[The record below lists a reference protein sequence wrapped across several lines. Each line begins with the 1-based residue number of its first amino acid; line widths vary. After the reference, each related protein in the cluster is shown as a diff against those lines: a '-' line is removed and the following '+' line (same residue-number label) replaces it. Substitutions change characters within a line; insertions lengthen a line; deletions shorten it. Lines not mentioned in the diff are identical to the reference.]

1 LDACVGCLPHYEAL
15 FGKIGAQ
22 GVEIAQS
29 AVRILNHLGVEPIV
43 LADERCC
50 GHDLYWEGESDTF
63 RQLAALNTEML
74 RATGAKRLVT
84 TCAECARTLKM
95 DYDLGME
102 VMHMSQLLAQHE
114 SQLPNSISGRVT
126 YHDPCRLG
134 RHMGVYEQPRQVIAA
149 IGLEMAEMAHNR
161 GRAVCCGTSAWT
173 HCGPT
178 AKSIQVE
185 RLREAC
191 AAGAETLVTTCVKCQ
206 IHDELDIEIK
216 DLTTLVAE
224 AMEVVSANG

>member
-1 LDACVGCLPHYEAL
+1 MVEATKLDTNGAVLHDGRLWMCLTCDRCTQICPSDVHFINFVRDMRILARGASEEGHCSHGATIQTWMRMMADPSLKQNRLDWLTDDLITAEESDTVYFVGCLPHYEAL

-29 AVRILNHLGVEPIV
+29 AVRILNHLGIEPIV

-102 VMHMSQLLAQHE
+102 VMHMSQLH
-114 SQLPNSISGRVT
+114 
-126 YHDPCRLG
+126 
-134 RHMGVYEQPRQVIAA
+134 
-149 IGLEMAEMAHNR
+149 
-161 GRAVCCGTSAWT
+161 
-173 HCGPT
+173 
-178 AKSIQVE
+178 
-185 RLREAC
+185 
-191 AAGAETLVTTCVKCQ
+191 
-206 IHDELDIEIK
+206 
-216 DLTTLVAE
+216 
-224 AMEVVSANG
+224 VSASCPARIPAPQLHIRKGNVP